1 MAILDRYLLKQYVQV
16 FFICMFSLTGLYV
29 VIDGFTNLEEF
40 INYAE
45 KAKSS
50 LLLVM
55 AEFYAYQSL
64 TFFDRTCGTL
74 TLVSAMFTV
83 TWIQR
88 HNELTAI
95 EAAGIPKA
103 RVIRPL
109 IAAAIL
115 IGLVAAANREIVIPQ
130 FKDQLSLRA
139 RDLAAGGL
147 KSMQPRFDSETKVF
161 FQSGQLKTREQTILK
176 PNFVLP
182 QKFQGPIKQL
192 SAEEAVCMP
201 ADGDRPAGYLLKNL
215 APNSTLDNDPTLMQG
230 DRPVL
235 ITPRDGSWL
244 QPGQCFL
251 VSNVDFD
258 QLEGGMAWKQFS
270 STYTLVRGLRNG
282 SLNFAED
289 VRMTIHARIVQPLL
303 DMTLLFLG
311 LPLVLGRGNRNMFV
325 AIGMCLAVTVGFMLV
340 VLGCQYLGTSLLIPR
355 FGPAEGAWLPLLIF
369 VPVAVGLAEPLLE

>member
-40 INYAE
+40 ITYAE

-50 LLLVM
+50 LLVVM

-64 TFFDRTCGTL
+64 TFFDRTCGIL
-74 TLVSAMFTV
+74 TLVAAMFTI

-95 EAAGIPKA
+95 EAAGISKA

-109 IAAAIL
+109 ISAAVVIA
-115 IGLVAAANREIVIPQ
+115 LVGAANRELVIPQ
-130 FKDQLSLRA
+130 FKDQLGLRA
-139 RDLAAGGL
+139 RDLAGGGVKTL
-147 KSMQPRFDSETKVF
+147 APRFDGETDVF
-161 FQSGQLKTREQTILK
+161 FQLGQLKTAELTIVK
-176 PNFVLP
+176 PSILMP
-182 QKFQGPIKQL
+182 QMFHGLVKNL
-192 SAEEAVCMP
+192 TAEEAVYLP

-215 APNSTLDNDPTLMQG
+215 AVQSTLDDSSSLKQG
-230 DRPVL
+230 ERTVV
-235 ITPRDGSWL
+235 ITPRDAAWL

-251 VSNVDFD
+251 VSNVEFD
-258 QLEGGMAWKQFS
+258 QLEGGLAWKQFS
-270 STYTLVRGLRNG
+270 STYALVRGLRNG
-282 SLNFAED
+282 SLNFGED

-355 FGPAEGAWLPLLIF
+355 FGAAEGAWLPLLIF
-369 VPVAVGLAEPLLE
+369 VPLAVALAEPLLE